1 MPQKFVG
8 YAITTMFGQQV
19 LQRTRTTTV
28 YRIHTGRLF
37 YKLIEIEKILQREVN
52 KVSVINT
59 GIIKHYP
66 AEINYFQNKIESKL
80 MDVLVHNY
88 SDSKDCK
95 KERLSIIAFHI
106 V

>member
-66 AEINYFQNKIESKL
+66 AEINYFQNKI
-80 MDVLVHNY
+80 
-88 SDSKDCK
+88 
-95 KERLSIIAFHI
+95 
-106 V
+106 